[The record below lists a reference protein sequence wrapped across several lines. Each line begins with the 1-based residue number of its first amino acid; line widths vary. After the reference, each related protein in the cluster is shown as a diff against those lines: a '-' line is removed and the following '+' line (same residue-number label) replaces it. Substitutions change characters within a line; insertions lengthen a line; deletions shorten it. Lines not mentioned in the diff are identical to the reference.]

1 MRYLLILVIIFSCN
15 TRDQYYIQK
24 PRALVKIAL
33 PLTSTNCFENEFFKS
48 YYSQS
53 SKINIVDSLSYSIS
67 YDLYNSNIYF
77 RLQKVV
83 NLDRHMIDFEKM
95 ISIHEKKGAN
105 IEVKIC
111 ENKTQSIYGFLCFL
125 YGENIATSAQFILT
139 DSIEYYVSGGLEF
152 NTPIGSDIFLEN
164 KIMQSEIFNF
174 VESFRWASI
183 DK

>member
-15 TRDQYYIQK
+15 TRDQNYIPK
-24 PRALVKIAL
+24 PKALVKIPL
-33 PLTSTNCFENEFFKS
+33 TLTSTNCFENDFFKCF
-48 YYSQS
+48 YSKS

-83 NLDRHMIDFEKM
+83 NLDKHMIDFEKL
-95 ISIHEKKGAN
+95 ISIHEQKGAN
-105 IEVKIC
+105 VDVKIC

-139 DSIEYYVSGGLEF
+139 DSIKYFVSGGLEF
-152 NTPIGSDIFLEN
+152 NTAISSDILLEN

-183 DK
+183 DE